1 MEQTEFQI
9 RKEEARK
16 AIEQQLT
23 AKTGIAVSVCLWSD
37 QIRVYLDGYE
47 RYGFEGTMRKNWET
61 LTDEYIAY
69 NIGTWGSLD
78 PNETL
83 AGLYIVFG
91 ALLAD
96 KDIQKYIFKTM
107 RKLTAIT
114 EGKEACNE

>member
-1 MEQTEFQI
+1 MKKTEFLI
-9 RKEEARK
+9 KKEEARM
-16 AIEQQLT
+16 AIEQRLSG
-23 AKTGIAVSVCLWSD
+23 KTGICVSVRLWSD
-37 QIRVYLDGYE
+37 QIRVNIFGYE
-47 RYGFEGTMRKNWET
+47 RYGFEGNMHRDWET
-61 LTDEYIAY
+61 KDEYVAY

-96 KDIQKYIFKTM
+96 KELQKYIFETM

>member
-1 MEQTEFQI
+1 
-9 RKEEARK
+9 
-16 AIEQQLT
+16 
-23 AKTGIAVSVCLWSD
+23 
-37 QIRVYLDGYE
+37 
-47 RYGFEGTMRKNWET
+47 MRRDWET
-61 LTDEYIAY
+61 KDEYVAY

-96 KDIQKYIFKTM
+96 KELQQYIFKTM
-107 RKLTAIT
+107 RKLTAIA